1 VVYKKMKIVTLFS
14 GVGMTEIGIQR
25 ALPDDDIELVKFCEF
40 DKRVAAAFCRLH
52 DEPETKNLGDITAV
66 NISEIELGD
75 IDVLTSTFPCQS
87 FSTAGTQLGFEH
99 EQKGNLFEKTA
110 QMIDKLKPK
119 VVVLENV
126 KGILAKKFDA
136 MNIISAR
143 LAQIGYR
150 LQWQVINAV
159 NHGLPQARLRW
170 IAVCLPVNKPLFKY
184 PDARL
189 NNTKVVADFIDA
201 TVASRKVSNDM
212 VNQMQRLVAS
222 NPTVTRDPTKI
233 IKLYDGYTSG
243 EFRSGFTRHRIM
255 STQGVSPTLTTT
267 NDTTFYEVGG
277 LLTPKERWRLMGLSD
292 AQFEKMRPLSDRAID
307 KISGNGVCTNVIEDV
322 FKSLRKQ
329 NFI

>member
-1 VVYKKMKIVTLFS
+1 MRLVTLFS
-14 GVGMTEIGIQR
+14 GVGMTEVGIKR

-40 DKRVAAAFCRLH
+40 DRRVAAAFFRLH

-66 NISEIELGD
+66 NIPALDLGD

-136 MNIISAR
+136 MDIISQR
-143 LAQIGYR
+143 LAGIGYR

-159 NHGLPQARLRW
+159 HHGLPQARLRW
-170 IAVCLPVNKPLFKY
+170 IALCLPIDKPLFKY
-184 PDARL
+184 PEART
-189 NNTKVVADFIDA
+189 NNNKVVADFIDDA
-201 TVASRKVSNDM
+201 TVTTRKVSNDM
-212 VNQMQRLVAS
+212 IGPMRRLIAS
-222 NPTVTRDPTKI
+222 NPTVTRDPSKI
-233 IKLYDGYTSG
+233 IKLYDGCTSG

-267 NDTTFYEVGG
+267 NDTSFMEIGG

-307 KISGNGVCTNVIEDV
+307 KIAGNGVCTNVIEDV

>member
-1 VVYKKMKIVTLFS
+1 MKIVTLFS
-14 GVGMTEIGIQR
+14 GVGMTEVGIQR
-25 ALPDDDIELVKFCEF
+25 ALPDDDIDLVKFCEF
-40 DKRVAAAFCRLH
+40 DRRVAAAFCRLH
-52 DEPETKNLGDITAV
+52 DEPASKNLGDITAV
-66 NISEIELGD
+66 DIPSLELGD

-110 QMIDKLKPK
+110 QMIDKMKPK

-136 MNIISAR
+136 MNIISTR

-170 IAVCLPVNKPLFKY
+170 IAVCLPVDKPLFKY
-184 PDARL
+184 PEARS
-189 NNTKVVADFIDA
+189 NNDKVVADFIDT
-201 TVASRKVSNDM
+201 TVTLAVRKVSNDM
-212 VNQMQRLVAS
+212 VDQMQRLIDT
-222 NPTVTRDPTKI
+222 NPTVTRDPSKI

-267 NDTTFYEVGG
+267 NDTSFMEIGG
-277 LLTPKERWRLMGLSD
+277 LLTPKERWRLMGLTD

-322 FKSLRKQ
+322 FKALRNQ